1 MHVQTNDPKQPSI
14 PLTVTGKVN
23 KFVEVR
29 PAQVRLEG
37 QAGTPVAVEVE
48 ILQNKDYPFTILGAQ
63 TQRKDV
69 VRCELV
75 KQCDTA
81 SNRCVLRVE
90 NLKTTKGRYADTI
103 TVRTDNPVKPSF
115 AIVVVGI
122 IH

>member
-1 MHVQTNDPKQPSI
+1 MHVQTNDPSQPSI

-37 QAGTPVAVEVE
+37 QAGTPVVVEVE
-48 ILQNKDYPFTILGAQ
+48 ILQNKDYPFTILGVQ

-75 KQCDTA
+75 EQCNTA
-81 SNRCVLRVE
+81 GNRCVLRVE
-90 NLKTTKGRYADTI
+90 NVKTTKGRYADTI
-103 TVRTDNPVKPSF
+103 TVRTDNAVKPSF
-115 AIVVVGI
+115 AIVVIGI